1 MTPSQLHRA
10 ALEMQSGRHGQF
22 CALIAD
28 AYLIADPT
36 NREKLIAAFGDL
48 FARVHQFNHR
58 LEIVTYE

>member
-1 MTPSQLHRA
+1 
-10 ALEMQSGRHGQF
+10 MQSGRHGQF
-22 CALIAD
+22 CAFIAD

-36 NREKLIAAFGDL
+36 NREKLLAAFGDL